1 MSHPIDVGSVLGG
14 RYKVTATV
22 LTSHDQ
28 DLVLD
33 GVDQVLNRPVSIL
46 VAGPHNAD
54 QVAQSA
60 REVATGE
67 RPGSVQILD
76 LGVSDSTTYLITNH
90 TSAADLLDL
99 VVASNP
105 PYVEPFFT
113 DTLGSEIFGQ
123 PRSHEPEIYDDEEE
137 VDAGYIDYGNGHRH
151 VSPYPA
157 AVPGHGSRQAAA
169 ERTADDR
176 GAGTAGHGAVAPGTV
191 TPGAVNPGAAQEAG
205 GNAATA
211 PVRKAPVVPPLPP
224 ARPGASAVGR
234 NSSAGAGAAGAA
246 ASAGAAAAG
255 VAAANHGRQRTGAPV
270 TGGAPENTRVP
281 ENTAPQ
287 PVQRENVEQ
296 ALLQREGN
304 RSGNPAGGA
313 GHSDSTA
320 GGHGPD
326 QPKVS
331 LWSQD
336 DYDYTSE
343 DEYTEDQYTKDDG
356 GNRHPDRHAGSFPAA
371 ARTGGAAAAAGHDYN
386 DDDEERRSEPRSMRW
401 LVGGLLAAVLVV
413 GLIFAVTNLGSLF
426 RPAPQSQATQEAPA
440 SAPAPETATGT
451 PSPSPS
457 TTAAAVPPVVEGV
470 TRLGAFDFA
479 SNYDN
484 DLAKTF
490 DGNGAS
496 YWSDMEFATDN
507 WGGLAPEGVPLAVK
521 LKEPSKI
528 SSITLNQLGASG
540 GNISVF
546 TNDQPSLDGAKQV
559 GTNSFTSPDLT
570 MPLAEPV
577 TAEYVIVSIKNL
589 PRLAAPKTRYGFGLR
604 LAEIKVQ

>member
-76 LGVSDSTTYLITNH
+76 LGVSDATTYLITNH

-123 PRSHEPEIYDDEEE
+123 ARSHEPETYDDDEE
-137 VDAGYIDYGNGHRH
+137 VDAGYINYGDNQHRQADQH
-151 VSPYPA
+151 RGAVPSPA
-157 AVPGHGSRQAAA
+157 AG
-169 ERTADDR
+169 R
-176 GAGTAGHGAVAPGTV
+176 GAAGTAGHTAGAQAP
-191 TPGAVNPGAAQEAG
+191 
-205 GNAATA
+205 TA
-211 PVRKAPVVPPLPP
+211 PVRKAPIVPPLPP
-224 ARPGASAVGR
+224 ARPSAAPSAGA
-234 NSSAGAGAAGAA
+234 AGAGAAAGI
-246 ASAGAAAAG
+246 AGAAAA
-255 VAAANHGRQRTGAPV
+255 AAGQGRQQTA
-270 TGGAPENTRVP
+270 AP

-296 ALLQREGN
+296 ALLQRETN
-304 RSGNPAGGA
+304 RSAEAASGPRDGA
-313 GHSDSTA
+313 GSGSGSGA
-320 GGHGPD
+320 GED
-326 QPKVS
+326 APKVS
-331 LWSQD
+331 LWSED
-336 DYDYTSE
+336 DYDYAPD
-343 DEYTEDQYTKDDG
+343 DEYADDEPAETDRRA
-356 GNRHPDRHAGSFPAA
+356 GNFPAV
-371 ARTGGAAAAAGHDYN
+371 ARTSSVPAAGGYDYDD
-386 DDDEERRSEPRSMRW
+386 DDDEPQREPRSMRW
-401 LVGGLLAAVLVV
+401 LVGGLLAAVLIV

-426 RPAPQSQATQEAPA
+426 KSTPQPEATAGSTVAPSSATQPGTGSPTQSTAPA
-440 SAPAPETATGT
+440 AGPPAI
-451 PSPSPS
+451 
-457 TTAAAVPPVVEGV
+457 EGI
-470 TRLGAFDFA
+470 TRQGSFDFA
-479 SNYDN
+479 STYDA
-484 DLAKTF
+484 DLKKAF
-490 DGNGAS
+490 DGNAAS
-496 YWSDMEFATDN
+496 YWSDMEFATED
-507 WGGLAPEGVPLAVK
+507 WGGLAPDGVPLVVK
-521 LKEPSKI
+521 LKSPAKV

-540 GNISVF
+540 GSISVF
-546 TNDQPSLDGAKQV
+546 TNDRPSLDGAKQV
-559 GTNSFTSPDLT
+559 GSNSFTSPDLT

-577 TAEYVIVSIKNL
+577 TAQYVIVSIKTL
-589 PRLAAPKTRYGFGLR
+589 PKLAAPKTRYGYGLR

>member
-22 LTSHDQ
+22 LASHDQ

-137 VDAGYIDYGNGHRH
+137 VDAGYIDYGNGHRSH
-151 VSPYPA
+151 ASPYPA
-157 AVPGHGSRQAAA
+157 AVPGHGTAGQPAV
-169 ERTADDR
+169 ERGSADR
-176 GAGTAGHGAVAPGTV
+176 GSAGVEHGAGTPGTA
-191 TPGAVNPGAAQEAG
+191 PAAGA
-205 GNAATA
+205 NAATA
-211 PVRKAPVVPPLPP
+211 PVRKAPVVPPLPS
-224 ARPGASAVGR
+224 ARPGASAMGA
-234 NSSAGAGAAGAA
+234 NSSASEAGAA
-246 ASAGAAAAG
+246 AGAAAAG
-255 VAAANHGRQRTGAPV
+255 VAGANQSRQGT
-270 TGGAPENTRVP
+270 GAPENTGVP

-287 PVQRENVEQ
+287 PVQRDNVEQ

-304 RSGNPAGGA
+304 RSGNSAGASGHPGVPGA
-313 GHSDSTA
+313 GSRQDE
-320 GGHGPD
+320 
-326 QPKVS
+326 PKVS

-336 DYDYTSE
+336 DYDYTPE
-343 DEYTEDQYTKDDG
+343 DEYTEDEYANDG
-356 GNRHPDRHAGSFPAA
+356 GNGHTDRRAGSFPAA
-371 ARTGGAAAAAGHDYN
+371 ARNGGAAAAGGHDYTA
-386 DDDEERRSEPRSMRW
+386 DDEGRRTEPRSMRW

-426 RPAPQSQATQEAPA
+426 RTAPQSQTTPEAPA
-440 SAPAPETATGT
+440 TASAPETPAGT
-451 PSPSPS
+451 PSPNPS
-457 TTAAAVPPVVEGV
+457 TTAAAGPPAVEGV
-470 TRLGAFDFA
+470 TRIGAFDFA

-507 WGGLAPEGVPLAVK
+507 WGGLAPEGVPLVVK

-577 TAEYVIVSIKNL
+577 TAEYVIVSIENL

>member
-1 MSHPIDVGSVLGG
+1 VSHPIDVGSVLGG

-76 LGVSDSTTYLITNH
+76 LGVSEATTYLITNH

-99 VVASNP
+99 VVASSP

-123 PRSHEPEIYDDEEE
+123 ARSHEPEVYDDEEV
-137 VDAGYIDYGNGHRH
+137 VDAGYINYGDTHPRQ
-151 VSPYPA
+151 VDPYPA
-157 AVPGHGSRQAAA
+157 TAPSPASGRSSGDGTSG
-169 ERTADDR
+169 ERSTEQPAGANTAS
-176 GAGTAGHGAVAPGTV
+176 
-191 TPGAVNPGAAQEAG
+191 
-205 GNAATA
+205 A

-224 ARPGASAVGR
+224 SRPGAAP
-234 NSSAGAGAAGAA
+234 SAGARNTGIGAGVAAGAA
-246 ASAGAAAAG
+246 AAAQ
-255 VAAANHGRQRTGAPV
+255 GRQQTGA
-270 TGGAPENTRVP
+270 P

-304 RSGNPAGGA
+304 RSANVATGSREGAAAGAGGRQEK
-313 GHSDSTA
+313 
-320 GGHGPD
+320 PR
-326 QPKVS
+326 VS
-331 LWSQD
+331 LWSED
-336 DYDYTSE
+336 DYDYGPGDQDTGDQDARNEFAEDGDTQLRPTDRRAGNFPAVARTS
-343 DEYTEDQYTKDDG
+343 
-356 GNRHPDRHAGSFPAA
+356 SPAA
-371 ARTGGAAAAAGHDYN
+371 AGDYY
-386 DDDEERRSEPRSMRW
+386 DEDDEPQREPRSMRW
-401 LVGGLLAAVLVV
+401 LVGGLLAAVLIV

-426 RPAPQSQATQEAPA
+426 KSAPESQATPGSGASSAAAP
-440 SAPAPETATGT
+440 SGTGK
-451 PSPSPS
+451 PSPTQS
-457 TTAAAVPPVVEGV
+457 TAPVAGPPAVEGV
-470 TRLGAFDFA
+470 TRLGSFDFA
-479 SNYDN
+479 STYDN
-484 DLAKTF
+484 DLTKTF
-490 DGNGAS
+490 DGNAAS
-496 YWSDMEFATDN
+496 YWSDMEFATED
-507 WGGLAPEGVPLAVK
+507 WGGLAPDGVPLVVK
-521 LKEPSKI
+521 LKSPSKV

-540 GNISVF
+540 GSISVF
-546 TNDQPSLDGAKQV
+546 TNDRPSLDGAKQV
-559 GTNSFTSPDLT
+559 GTNSFTSTDLT

-577 TAEYVIVSIKNL
+577 TAQYVIVTIKDL